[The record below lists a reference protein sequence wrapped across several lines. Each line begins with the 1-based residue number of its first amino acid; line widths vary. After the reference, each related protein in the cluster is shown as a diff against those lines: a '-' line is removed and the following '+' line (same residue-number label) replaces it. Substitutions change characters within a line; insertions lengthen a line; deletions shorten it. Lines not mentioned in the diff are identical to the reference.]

1 MENWEAEFDKKYLG
15 CCGGDYCGSNGGD
28 HDEKLISFIREL
40 VAAKPCG
47 DCLWSLETP
56 CKKHE

>member
-1 MENWEAEFDKKYLG
+1 MENWEEEIDRRVGDWFDYDVLVGRKVDTNAIK
-15 CCGGDYCGSNGGD
+15 
-28 HDEKLISFIREL
+28 SFIREL